1 MDTQC
6 FTQDA
11 LGRLNEAWTAAKDC
25 KAKPSATSVG
35 GPSAYWQS
43 FTYDALGNRTQQTD
57 HGAGI
62 LAGADGTTT
71 YTQPAAGKPLP
82 HAVQIAD
89 VKGGANDGKK
99 STFAY
104 DKTGNTTDRSVNGH
118 QQKLTWAADRAGG

>member
-43 FTYDALGNRTQQTD
+43 FTDDALGNRTQQTD
-57 HGAGI
+57 HVTGI

-89 VKGGANDGKK
+89 VKGSANDGKK

-118 QQKLTWAADRAGG
+118 Q